1 MALPPWLIKLGV
13 PEQCVERKSS
23 ASEHSRSIELKVPR
37 DTLVLRVRVDNCW
50 FSDSGD
56 KKVDYL
62 FCVQRAEDDWELIL
76 VELKGKDFGTALA
89 QIERTLDRI
98 GKLPTRLRLCRAAVV
113 LSNGNRVPSYAKQV
127 EQLRRRGILVTAKSQ
142 RLEMSV

>member
-1 MALPPWLIKLGV
+1 MRKCFRCIPCCITGISYYTIKKIIKCRRWGNISIIIFQRQKNI
-13 PEQCVERKSS
+13 QCVTTFKG
-23 ASEHSRSIELKVPR
+23 IE
-37 DTLVLRVRVDNCW
+37 
-50 FSDSGD
+50 
-56 KKVDYL
+56 
-62 FCVQRAEDDWELIL
+62 I
-76 VELKGKDFGTALA
+76 KDFGTALA
-89 QIERTLDRI
+89 QIERTIDRI